1 MRLTLPL
8 LVLLLPLILAPATAR
23 SEPLSA
29 QREAVASAFAAAERG
44 SLTLAEARRHA
55 DHPLAGWLEVLA
67 RESEL
72 DSLDARELGRILD
85 RLGEQPAANRLRQAW
100 LRRAAEQGRWAD
112 FQQHWRDTSD
122 TGLQCLSLQ
131 ARLAQARTDAAW
143 TAQAQRLWLSARPQP
158 ESCEPVFTVLAG
170 RGELPPALR
179 WQRIELAAQAG
190 QSALIRAVAR
200 ELPAAE
206 RALALSHAAFLDAPD
221 ARALD
226 WPREARHRGIAEAG
240 LVRLARRDADA
251 AERLL
256 ATLSPLLPAND
267 PGHGRVRAAIA
278 LWTVASYRPE
288 SARRLAAVPAAAFDE
303 ALHGWAVR
311 EPLARADRA
320 GALRA
325 IEAMPTQL
333 RRRAQWQY
341 LEARLREDLGDAA
354 AAAPLF
360 AAAARSPTFHG
371 FLAADRAGLP
381 YALCPREPSD
391 DRALRR
397 SVRQNPAL
405 IRAIELFRLQRPHW
419 AALEW
424 QVAVAGMDDRRRVLA
439 VDEAQQAGWFDRA
452 LFGLPATE
460 TALLYYSLRFPLPH
474 KGLLRRESERHGLE
488 SALVA
493 GLTRAESAFMP
504 MARSPADARGLMQLL
519 PGTAQGVARRLGQ
532 PWAGPQSLF
541 QPDTNIRLGTAYL
554 AQRIGDNGGL
564 TYRALAAYN
573 AGQGA
578 VNRWVA
584 ARPMLPADYW
594 IETIPFRETREYVPR
609 VLAFSVIYDW
619 RLQGHSRS
627 ITDRLEGRAGGTD
640 VRSFACPQATSATA
654 PAL

>member
-1 MRLTLPL
+1 MRLTLLPL
-8 LVLLLPLILAPATAR
+8 VLLPLILAPAMAR

-29 QREAVASAFAAAERG
+29 QRETVASAFAAAERG
-44 SLTLAEARRHA
+44 SLDLAEARRHA

-72 DSLDARELGRILD
+72 DKLDARELGRILD

-112 FQQHWRDTSD
+112 FQQHWRDSSD

-131 ARLAQARTDAAW
+131 ARLALARADAAW
-143 TAQAQRLWLSARPQP
+143 TAQAQRLWLSAQPQP
-158 ESCEPVFTVLAG
+158 ESCEPVFTALAG

-190 QSALIRAVAR
+190 QSALVRAVAR

-206 RALALSHAAFLDAPD
+206 RALAQSHAAFLDAPD

-240 LVRLARRDADA
+240 LVRLARRDPDA

-256 ATLSPLLPAND
+256 ATLSPLLPASD

-325 IEAMPTQL
+325 IEAMPTPL
-333 RRRAQWQY
+333 RHRAQWQY

-354 AAAPLF
+354 AATPLF

-397 SVRQNPAL
+397 SVRQNQAL
-405 IRAIELFRLQRPHW
+405 VRAIELFRLQRPHW

-424 QVAVAGMDDRRRVLA
+424 QLAVAGMDDRRRVLA
-439 VDEAQQAGWFDRA
+439 VEKAQQAGWFDRA

-460 TALLYYSLRFPLPH
+460 TALLYYALRFPLPH
-474 KGLLRRESERHGLE
+474 QALLRRESGRHALE
-488 SALVA
+488 PALVA

-519 PGTAQGVARRLGQ
+519 PDTAQGVARRLGE
-532 PWAGPQSLF
+532 PWAGAQSLF

-619 RLQGHSRS
+619 RLQGHSAS
-627 ITDRLEGRAGGTD
+627 ITDRLEGRTGGTE
-640 VRSFACPQATSATA
+640 VRRFACPQASPATA